1 MHFVSYSHLWS
12 WSRHCW
18 SWLQVC
24 VLITGRWKCGS
35 CGSDMPWSRWCFKW
49 CGCSLGTRHWRSSSS
64 CRSRRLALNLVPIS
78 SVFWRLYSSIYSC
91 VLYCRLP
98 AFNMVLHYIY
108 CAYFMSS
115 LVILCVGLF
124 TEHFS
129 AALMALLS
137 FCHLSHLCS
146 SDAYARVD
154 FWFWLA
160 WHVYIFL

>member
-64 CRSRRLALNLVPIS
+64 CRSRGLALNLVPIS
-78 SVFWRLYSSIYSC
+78 SVFWRYIAVFIRAFCTVDCLLLIWFYTIFTVHILCRVLLSC
-91 VLYCRLP
+91 VLDCSQSIFQQLWWR
-98 AFNMVLHYIY
+98 
-108 CAYFMSS
+108 C
-115 LVILCVGLF
+115 LVFVICP
-124 TEHFS
+124 TY
-129 AALMALLS
+129 APLMLM
-137 FCHLSHLCS
+137 
-146 SDAYARVD
+146 
-154 FWFWLA
+154 
-160 WHVYIFL
+160 HVWIFGFG